1 MCIYIYIW
9 PVRLGKGAGGTPTGM
24 ETQPTY
30 FKMFHAVSQSAWHK
44 HCWLNSPSKIRFWIW
59 MSHECRISMNHPI
72 PSPSVARAGLR
83 QSAKALKQRWND
95 LADPLKA
102 PQEVDRLL
110 ETLQEQF
117 QQSVVHEYRMDPDG
131 VRTEIYW
138 IYFHYVILYVCI
150 CISNTHTHIYI
161 YIHVI
166 HACMQCNVMSCHV
179 MSCNVM

>member
-1 MCIYIYIW
+1 
-9 PVRLGKGAGGTPTGM
+9 
-24 ETQPTY
+24 
-30 FKMFHAVSQSAWHK
+30 
-44 HCWLNSPSKIRFWIW
+44 

-131 VRTEIYW
+131 VHTEIYW

-150 CISNTHTHIYI
+150 CISNTHTHTYI
-161 YIHVI
+161 YIH
-166 HACMQCNVMSCHV
+166 M
-179 MSCNVM
+179 